1 MVLRAGGWIANEARF
16 MFLKVE
22 GEGIVGKKHP
32 IRSGQGESGVK
43 EGANILGKTL
53 TVLFIPTWQYRE
65 KWDRVNDQDNYLSDS
80 CEGDLSHSFC
90 VCVS

>member
-1 MVLRAGGWIANEARF
+1 

-53 TVLFIPTWQYRE
+53 TVLFIPT
-65 KWDRVNDQDNYLSDS
+65 
-80 CEGDLSHSFC
+80 
-90 VCVS
+90 